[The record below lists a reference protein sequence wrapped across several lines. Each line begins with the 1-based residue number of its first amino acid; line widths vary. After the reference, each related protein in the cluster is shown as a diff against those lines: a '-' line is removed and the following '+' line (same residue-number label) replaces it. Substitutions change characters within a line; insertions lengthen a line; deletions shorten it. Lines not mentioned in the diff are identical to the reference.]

1 MAACSCSEAAAA
13 KEIKTLINDS
23 VEKVDIGGKLVDQAG
38 VTMTDIVQ
46 SITRVTDIMS
56 EIASASMEQT
66 VGIEQINS
74 AVSQMDE
81 VTQQNAAL
89 VEQAAAAAAS
99 LQEQAA
105 SLAEVVSV
113 FKVGQEALARS
124 APPAPRQLAPA
135 RAASRAKPAL
145 PAAKPRRAAALANG
159 AAEDWEAF

>member
-1 MAACSCSEAAAA
+1 
-13 KEIKTLINDS
+13 
-23 VEKVDIGGKLVDQAG
+23 
-38 VTMTDIVQ
+38 
-46 SITRVTDIMS
+46 MS

-66 VGIEQINS
+66 VGIEQITS

-113 FKVGQEALARS
+113 FKVVQEADARS
-124 APPAPRQLAPA
+124 APPAPRQLATA
-135 RAASRAKPAL
+135 RAASRAKAAL
-145 PAAKPRRAAALANG
+145 PAAKPRRAALANG